1 AGSSP
6 VRLGP
11 ALFKVQP
18 CLTWRCIRHA
28 NWMPSDWQ
36 AWQRTAWSCVTCLEV
51 AEDGQ
56 ALELV
61 LEELCGERESRS
73 PRSSLE
79 LEAGGKDLEAP
90 QSSARTETLSW
101 RRRRRL

>member
-1 AGSSP
+1 MLPWWGGLFEAGSSL

-28 NWMPSDWQ
+28 WQ

-51 AEDGQ
+51 AEDGPS
-56 ALELV
+56 AGVRLGGAARRSGVPVASEL
-61 LEELCGERESRS
+61 LG
-73 PRSSLE
+73 
-79 LEAGGKDLEAP
+79 AGGG
-90 QSSARTETLSW
+90 
-101 RRRRRL
+101 